1 MIISNS
7 LLKYMNYSFR
17 AFSISLFLFYF
28 FNSFQS
34 NIYEVLFIDE
44 RMLIDDIYNVWL
56 AEDLY
61 NRFSSVTN
69 VNLKKILSIIIEL
82 AYGGDLRYGR
92 LWSNVFVILIGP
104 LTLINDTVVIMSS
117 RLLNSLLFFFGAYFL
132 SKYLVDKKYV
142 WFSVVTIYSL
152 PAVEYFLRVPK
163 PDTLVILL
171 VAFGLNFFLKEKY
184 YLSIFFLAVATFV
197 KVTAFFIFLIIWFFI
212 FLKSNQNKFHFI
224 AKSFIISIASMLI
237 VNPILIVPPLNFE
250 KLKLPNFYSIY
261 INWLTSQGSNGD
273 VITLSTKFINNWMLE
288 LSNFYKVENKS
299 LFTFLTIFF
308 LYLIM
313 FQIFQKKDV
322 LSKNIVLIFSIY
334 VLFYFLLIERAWT
347 QYLHLP
353 FALLIVAYFRSLNK
367 GSMSLPSLISI
378 IIFIFIG
385 NFSNI
390 DRFLNDTTFN
400 MNTRLEYISV
410 NTQEDAQLLVNSVI
424 EEIRGI
430 YDKHEHLN
438 KKLVYWHPDLITARN
453 NVTYVDTFYVREYWG
468 DKDKPDYAINQ
479 ADIFVTY
486 TNYDAIYPIR
496 KIQLEN
502 FFIYYYEIKN

>member
-1 MIISNS
+1 
-7 LLKYMNYSFR
+7 
-17 AFSISLFLFYF
+17 
-28 FNSFQS
+28 
-34 NIYEVLFIDE
+34 
-44 RMLIDDIYNVWL
+44 
-56 AEDLY
+56 
-61 NRFSSVTN
+61 
-69 VNLKKILSIIIEL
+69 
-82 AYGGDLRYGR
+82 
-92 LWSNVFVILIGP
+92 
-104 LTLINDTVVIMSS
+104 
-117 RLLNSLLFFFGAYFL
+117 
-132 SKYLVDKKYV
+132 
-142 WFSVVTIYSL
+142 
-152 PAVEYFLRVPK
+152 
-163 PDTLVILL
+163 
-171 VAFGLNFFLKEKY
+171 
-184 YLSIFFLAVATFV
+184 
-197 KVTAFFIFLIIWFFI
+197 
-212 FLKSNQNKFHFI
+212 
-224 AKSFIISIASMLI
+224 
-237 VNPILIVPPLNFE
+237 
-250 KLKLPNFYSIY
+250 
-261 INWLTSQGSNGD
+261 
-273 VITLSTKFINNWMLE
+273 
-288 LSNFYKVENKS
+288 
-299 LFTFLTIFF
+299 
-308 LYLIM
+308 M

-334 VLFYFLLIERAWT
+334 VLFYFFLIERAWT

-385 NFSNI
+385 NYSNI